1 MKSNTTETKTSQE
14 RPKWVSPSKL
24 NNNKYGNKYG
34 NKYDNKYGNKY
45 DNKYGNKYNPLS
57 RRRKILKR
65 LEEEDRLEA
74 IQKLQRAFKSSNSAL
89 VNKTLSQLKQ
99 QVDAEKMK
107 EFKEILGQ
115 HI

>member
-24 NNNKYGNKYG
+24 NNNKYG
-34 NKYDNKYGNKY
+34 NKYGNKY